1 MALPPAIL
9 HGTTPHE
16 LEFIAAEEIVTV
28 VPTFSMERIR
38 LMSGVYGPFR
48 PPARSQVPLWFAS
61 DLKLK
66 RKCYIVPPDWMSV
79 EWLQEKLR
87 EETTADTFSKMPFR
101 YIEISKIL
109 LDVAHDDITSSERV
123 RNLLKDIQEARQAKL
138 RAGLRDL
145 DHLQLSIPNICAM
158 EINELRPFFIKAME
172 VKGRLFATPLG
183 DNDTTLGGTADAT
196 FGTTQTQTQS
206 GWGHSY
212 DMDTT

>member
-1 MALPPAIL
+1 MALPSALL

-16 LEFIAAEEIVTV
+16 LEFIASEEIVTV

-48 PPARSQVPLWFAS
+48 PPARAQIPLWFAS
-61 DLKLK
+61 NLKLK
-66 RKCYIVPPDWMSV
+66 RKCYIVPPDWLNV

-87 EETTADTFSKMPFR
+87 EETAADTFSKMPFR
-101 YIEISKIL
+101 YVEISKIL
-109 LDVAHDDITSSERV
+109 LDVAFDDIASSERV

-138 RAGLRDL
+138 RAGLKDL
-145 DHLQLSIPNICAM
+145 DHLQLSFPNICAM

-172 VKGRLFATPLG
+172 VKGRLFAAPLG
-183 DNDTTLGGTADAT
+183 DNDTAMGGTVDAT
-196 FGTTQTQTQS
+196 FGTTQSQS
-206 GWGHSY
+206 GWGNSTY